1 MLPLQQKKKELL
13 LLSESIFILR
23 MNLISLFSAVID
35 LSESCSM
42 GLVIDRNLLHYPGG
56 RFTLFQE
63 VCNIVEIACPRSVF
77 RFHGVCKPFS
87 QVRA

>member
-42 GLVIDRNLLHYPGG
+42 GLVIDKNLLHYLE
-56 RFTLFQE
+56 RIFTLFQK
-63 VCNIVEIACPRSVF
+63 VSHIIQIACPCSVLTVSANLF
-77 RFHGVCKPFS
+77 NKFELR
-87 QVRA
+87 